1 MKLRSL
7 FVFGAGVLAGLA
19 IARKM
24 TEDDPQILHG
34 PSDAKSAG
42 PARRAVSSGSQKL
55 ADKAGVASLEAIR
68 KARGK
73 IKERLGDEG
82 YEDAAWS

>member
-24 TEDDPQILHG
+24 TEDDSQILHG
-34 PSDAKSAG
+34 PSDAKSAN
-42 PARRAVSSGSQKL
+42 PAMRAVSSGAQKL
-55 ADKAGVASLEAIR
+55 ADKAGVASLDAIR